1 MAFFSFPS
9 ISIFSYD
16 FLDFIPASTI
26 SATYCLIL
34 CHKEPDFRW
43 SRIGNVTQASIDV
56 FMVFR
61 GVYTPIKNPLIVC
74 ISNHL
79 PRSSVFQEKVVP
91 LLNKEQKKMVV
102 EEKYMARCIEL
113 ARGGEG
119 NTAPNPM
126 VGAVI
131 VHKGKIIGE
140 GFHRKCGE
148 AHAEVNAVASVRD
161 EALLRD
167 STIYVSLEPC
177 SHYGKTPPCAELI
190 IRKGIPRVV
199 VGTLDPFP
207 EVSGR
212 GVRMLREAGIEVVT
226 GVLEEEARA
235 LNPAFMTFQ
244 IRKRPYVYL
253 KWAQSADGFMD
264 IRREDAS
271 VPSVLLSSAETLR
284 RVHRLRSEV
293 AAIMV
298 GTRTALLDNPSL
310 TVRHW
315 AGRSPVRVVLD
326 RTLKLPVGSHLL
338 DGAVRTLVFT
348 AVEVES
354 RLNVEYVQ
362 IDFGQ
367 EVLSQVLQYLYEQNL
382 NSLMVEGGAELLESF
397 FDAGLWDEAWV
408 ETAPV
413 VLGAGVKAPAV
424 PGVLTGT
431 EQRHGH
437 LLETWKQKA

>member
-1 MAFFSFPS
+1 M
-9 ISIFSYD
+9 II
-16 FLDFIPASTI
+16 
-26 SATYCLIL
+26 
-34 CHKEPDFRW
+34 
-43 SRIGNVTQASIDV
+43 
-56 FMVFR
+56 
-61 GVYTPIKNPLIVC
+61 
-74 ISNHL
+74 
-79 PRSSVFQEKVVP
+79 
-91 LLNKEQKKMVV
+91 

-113 ARGGEG
+113 ARGGAG

-131 VHKGKIIGE
+131 VHEGKIIGE
-140 GFHRKCGE
+140 GFHRRCGE

-212 GVRMLREAGIEVVT
+212 GVRMLREAGVEVVT
-226 GVLEEEARA
+226 GVLEEETRA

-244 IRKRPYVYL
+244 LRKRPYIYL
-253 KWAQSADGFMD
+253 KWAQSADGFLD

-271 VPSVLLSSAETLR
+271 VPPVRLSSAETLR

-293 AAIMV
+293 AAILV

-315 AGRSPVRVVLD
+315 AGQSPVRIVLD
-326 RTLKLPVGSHLL
+326 RTLKLPADAHLL
-338 DGAVRTLVFT
+338 DGTVRTLVFT
-348 AVEVES
+348 AVGAEN
-354 RLNVEYVQ
+354 RPNVEYVR

-367 EVLSQVLQYLYEQNL
+367 EVLPQVLHYLYEQKL
-382 NSLMVEGGAELLESF
+382 NSLMVEGGAELLNSF
-397 FDAGLWDEAWV
+397 LDAGLWDEVWV
-408 ETAPV
+408 ETAPC
-413 VLGAGVKAPAV
+413 VLGSGVKAPAV
-424 PGVLTGT
+424 SGVLTDV
-431 EQRHGH
+431 EQRQGH
-437 LLETWKQKA
+437 LLQTWKQKV

>member
-1 MAFFSFPS
+1 
-9 ISIFSYD
+9 
-16 FLDFIPASTI
+16 
-26 SATYCLIL
+26 
-34 CHKEPDFRW
+34 
-43 SRIGNVTQASIDV
+43 
-56 FMVFR
+56 MVFR

-338 DGAVRTLVFT
+338 DGAVPTLVFT

-354 RLNVEYVQ
+354 RPNVEYVQ

-367 EVLSQVLQYLYEQNL
+367 EVLSQVLQYLYGQNL

-397 FDAGLWDEAWV
+397 LDAGLWDEAWV

>member
-1 MAFFSFPS
+1 M
-9 ISIFSYD
+9 
-16 FLDFIPASTI
+16 
-26 SATYCLIL
+26 
-34 CHKEPDFRW
+34 
-43 SRIGNVTQASIDV
+43 TQASIDV

-338 DGAVRTLVFT
+338 DGAVPTLVFT

-354 RLNVEYVQ
+354 RPNVEYVQ

-367 EVLSQVLQYLYEQNL
+367 EVLSQVLQYLYGQNL

-397 FDAGLWDEAWV
+397 LDAGLWDEAWV

-431 EQRHGH
+431 EQRHEH

>member
-34 CHKEPDFRW
+34 CYKEPDFRW

-338 DGAVRTLVFT
+338 DGAVPTLVFT

-354 RLNVEYVQ
+354 RPNVEYVQ

-367 EVLSQVLQYLYEQNL
+367 EVLSQVLQYLYGQNL

-397 FDAGLWDEAWV
+397 LDAGLWDEAWV